1 MGSVSENYRCPLC
14 GRTGMG
20 GYSLDSIGFPI
31 CTEGKH
37 NCLGKFDSS
46 GTRGVAT
53 LSAEDVVGEALGKII
68 GGVRAFEQCPSLLHH
83 VASFLPVVCGM
94 QSASC
99 LRQSSPK
106 LQRGQVIHVLDL
118 ACAFLPQRKWCREL
132 SKLSCKFFGMRT
144 RVVLWNNDAAGLNVE
159 GLLKELLEE
168 IPDSLKLLG
177 DHSRPEHCSSCSHT
191 ATYEIELFVY
201 GVHRVCLHK
210 VVIWG
215 CKISCSFLGMPISLF
230 QHLRSTGCFKE
241 QLLHCHTRVVDDYF
255 VPVVRGN
262 NHRNI

>member
-1 MGSVSENYRCPLC
+1 MGSVAEDYRCPLC

-20 GYSLDSIGFPI
+20 GNFCDSIGFPI

-37 NCLGKFDSS
+37 NCLRKFCPP

-83 VASFLPVVCGM
+83 VASFLDFGM
-94 QSASC
+94 QSARC
-99 LRQSSPK
+99 LRPSSSK
-106 LQRGQVIHVLDL
+106 LQRGQVMLVLDL

-144 RVVLWNNDAAGLNVE
+144 RVVLWDNDAAGLNVE

-168 IPDSLKLLG
+168 IPDSLKLVG
-177 DHSRPEHCSSCSHT
+177 NKPVYTRPEHCSSRSHT
-191 ATYEIELFVY
+191 ATYEIELFVD

-210 VVIWG
+210 VVLWG
-215 CKISCSFLGMPISLF
+215 CRINCSLLGMPISLF
-230 QHLRSTGCFKE
+230 RHQRSTACFKE
-241 QLLHCHTRVVDDYF
+241 QLLHCNSRVVEHSH
-255 VPVVRGN
+255 VP
-262 NHRNI
+262 IKSSCTLL